1 MSNESANMD
10 QVFRELEADHQPDLS
25 AMDQHW
31 QEMKELVTANG
42 IPGTGKTGS
51 SLLQPGLWIGT
62 TLIAVTALVTF
73 FIYRSKPKQ
82 IAAPSAYKE
91 IARPAQKTPDTL
103 PVIKST
109 EVKMPRTSRRGIA
122 PGPAPITEKTLPPA
136 AVSSS
141 QQKESLVQSYPVK
154 KNESPNPAIRNEQTD
169 KPRDTIYVNPANKK
183 VRTIPIKLTA
193 YPVKVE
199 SSGRIQVDTVKSTIP
214 VKPKNLILYAPTP
227 FQKKWLRTLPHN
239 LTSFLNP

>member
-10 QVFRELEADHQPDLS
+10 QVFRELEAGHQPDLS

-42 IPGTGKTGS
+42 ISGTGKTGS

-62 TLIAVTALVTF
+62 ALIAVTALVTF

-91 IARPAQKTPDTL
+91 IARPAQKAPDTL

-109 EVKMPRTSRRGIA
+109 EIKIPRTSRRGIA
-122 PGPAPITEKTLPPA
+122 PASAPITEKTLPPA

-141 QQKESLVQSYPVK
+141 QQKESFVQSYPVK
-154 KNESPNPAIRNEQTD
+154 
-169 KPRDTIYVNPANKK
+169 DTIFLNPANKK

-199 SSGRIQVDTVKSTIP
+199 SSGRIQVDTVKSTTP

>member
-10 QVFRELEADHQPDLS
+10 QVFRELEAGHQPDLS

-31 QEMKELVTANG
+31 QEMKELVTANE
-42 IPGTGKTGS
+42 IPGTGKTGP

-73 FIYRSKPKQ
+73 FIYRSTPKQ

-91 IARPAQKTPDTL
+91 IARTAQKAPDTL

-109 EVKMPRTSRRGIA
+109 EIKMPRTSRRGIA
-122 PGPAPITEKTLPPA
+122 PASAPITEKTLPPA

-154 KNESPNPAIRNEQTD
+154 
-169 KPRDTIYVNPANKK
+169 DTIFLNPANKK

>member
-10 QVFRELEADHQPDLS
+10 QVFRELEAGHQPDLS

-42 IPGTGKTGS
+42 ISGTGKTGS

-62 TLIAVTALVTF
+62 ALIAVTALVTF

-91 IARPAQKTPDTL
+91 IARPAQKAPDTL

-109 EVKMPRTSRRGIA
+109 EIKIPRTSRRGIA
-122 PGPAPITEKTLPPA
+122 PASAPITEKTLPPA

-141 QQKESLVQSYPVK
+141 QQKESFVQSYPVK
-154 KNESPNPAIRNEQTD
+154 
-169 KPRDTIYVNPANKK
+169 DTIFLNPANKK